1 MLAALAA
8 LLCEDSDSGR
18 AWQEDAAIF
27 PLTSAPWLGNSELP
41 QNLARRIRRLC
52 LSPRLAKRADF
63 LVSCHHCT
71 LWPTWAY
78 WDCGYILAE
87 QRPGVRE
94 TPAALRGPGSVVL
107 PFFVPNP
114 KPRRCIMLRFLLS
127 SRFLRLRYRLN
138 SLAERLASILTLAAV
153 FFMAFVGVMA

>member
-1 MLAALAA
+1 MNAATT
-8 LLCEDSDSGR
+8 
-18 AWQEDAAIF
+18 F
-27 PLTSAPWLGNSELP
+27 PLTFAPWLGNSGVP

-114 KPRRCIMLRFLLS
+114 KPRRCIMLRFFLS
-127 SRFLRLRYRLN
+127 SRFLRLRYRL
-138 SLAERLASILTLAAV
+138 SSFLVVLTRSIGKAALVAFLGVLLAICAAPELFLAGGAR
-153 FFMAFVGVMA
+153 